1 MSVSGA
7 RLPGQRC
14 GPFAATAL
22 CALFFASGACAL
34 VYEVAWFH
42 LLRLAIGSSAIS
54 VALLLGSFMGGMC
67 LGSWAL
73 PRLVRA
79 TWPPLVVY
87 AILELGIGAF
97 GAWMPDLLPQLGDFY
112 AELHAQGSSSAA
124 WRGAIAA
131 AALLPPTMLM
141 GATLPAVARQWQ
153 GRGDATTWL
162 ARFYGSNVL
171 GAVAGTIT
179 AGFFLMRVYDVRTAS
194 HIAAIGNAFVG
205 IAALALAFA
214 STRSDDAATDLVAT
228 APHGQ
233 PLEARDAKPAAFAIA
248 LSGLTALGC
257 EIVWTRQLS
266 LLLGATTYTFSLI
279 LAVFLTGLGIG
290 TALGTR
296 WSKSAAMPRATF
308 GRCQLALLP
317 AILWGSFAIAHVI
330 PFGEPTWIFQEH
342 VYTNMPLHYAWD
354 FARCALALLPA
365 CALWGA
371 SFPLAIA
378 TASGGS
384 AQSDRLVGGLYA
396 ANTVGAILGALGTGL
411 FAVAAIGT
419 QDSQRVLVLVAA
431 LAALAL
437 LGEQGKQSDTTRT
450 SLRRL
455 AAATGI
461 TSLAA
466 LCAALVPALAP
477 GLVAF
482 GRSVDKWDAKV
493 EYLSVK
499 EGVSASV
506 AVSEYEGHRS
516 FHVSGKVV
524 ASTQGLDM
532 RLQRML
538 GHLPSIAHG
547 APRSVL
553 VVGCGAGVTAGCFI
567 DWPTVERIVVCEIEP
582 AVVAAARV
590 HLADVNRSV
599 LDDPRTE
606 IVLDDAR
613 HYLATTTETF
623 DIITSDPIHPWV
635 RGAAAL
641 YTKEYYD
648 LVKARIRD
656 GGVITQWVPLYQTDA
671 AAVKSQLAT
680 LFDAFP
686 FASIWN
692 SDPSNR
698 GYDLV
703 AMSGRLPMSFDIT
716 RVQTAIEDNPML
728 RASLGEAEL
737 GSALA
742 LLSTFA
748 GNAASMTEW
757 LADAERNVDV
767 SLRLQYLAGLSLD
780 RYQDAEIFAAIRSS
794 FGIPDGMFTGAAHE
808 LDALYAALLR

>member
-1 MSVSGA
+1 MNTPGA
-7 RLPGQRC
+7 RTHTVRGGSLS
-14 GPFAATAL
+14 AATL

-42 LLRLAIGSSAIS
+42 LLRLSIGSSAIS

-73 PRLVRA
+73 PRIVRKS
-79 TWPPLVVY
+79 WPPLLVY
-87 AILELGIGAF
+87 AALELGIGAF
-97 GAWMPDLLPQLGDFY
+97 GAWMPDLLPALGRFY
-112 AELHAQGSSSAA
+112 ANLHAEGASSAA

-131 AALLPPTMLM
+131 AALIPPTMLM

-153 GRGDATTWL
+153 GRADANAWL
-162 ARFYGSNVL
+162 ARFYGSNII
-171 GAVAGTIT
+171 GAVAGTLA

-194 HIAAIGNAFVG
+194 YVAAVGNGIVG
-205 IAALALAFA
+205 LAALALAF
-214 STRSDDAATDLVAT
+214 RSDRRAATVAQPT
-228 APHGQ
+228 ALAAPQ
-233 PLEARDAKPAAFAIA
+233 PNVAARAAGPAALAIA

-290 TALGTR
+290 TSLGTR
-296 WSKSAAMPRATF
+296 WSRTCAQPRAAF

-317 AILWGSFAIAHVI
+317 AILWSAFAIAHVV

-354 FARCALALLPA
+354 FARCLLALLPA
-365 CALWGA
+365 CVLWGA

-378 TASGGS
+378 AASRDG
-384 AQSDRLVGGLYA
+384 AASDRVVGGLYA
-396 ANTVGAILGALGTGL
+396 ANTTGAILGALGTGL

-419 QDSQRVLVLVAA
+419 QDSQRALVLVAA
-431 LAALAL
+431 AAALTL
-437 LGEQGKQSDTTRT
+437 LGEQSKSSDTTRT
-450 SLRRL
+450 SIRRV

-466 LCAALVPALAP
+466 LCAALVPGLSP

-493 EYLSVK
+493 DYLCVK

-538 GHLPSIAHG
+538 GHLPSLAHG

-553 VVGCGAGVTAGCFI
+553 VVGCGAGVTAGCFVE
-567 DWPTVERIVVCEIEP
+567 WPTVERIVVCEIEP
-582 AVVAAARV
+582 AVVAAART
-590 HLADVNRSV
+590 HFSDVNRGV
-599 LDDPRTE
+599 LDDPRTQ

-623 DIITSDPIHPWV
+623 DVITSDPIHPWV

-641 YTKEYYD
+641 YTSEYYD
-648 LVKARIRD
+648 LVKAHMRD
-656 GGVITQWVPLYQTDA
+656 GGVVTQWVPLYQTDA

-686 FASIWN
+686 FASTWN

-703 AMSGRLPMSFDIT
+703 AMARRSPMSFDLT
-716 RVQTAIEDNPML
+716 RMQTAIEDNPML

-737 GSALA
+737 GSALS

-748 GNAASMTEW
+748 GDASTMTTW

-767 SLRLQYLAGLSLD
+767 SMRLQYLAGLSVD
-780 RYQDAEIFAAIRSS
+780 HYQDAEIFAAIRGA
-794 FGIPDGMFTGAAHE
+794 FRVPDGMFTGIDHE

>member
-1 MSVSGA
+1 M
-7 RLPGQRC
+7 
-14 GPFAATAL
+14 
-22 CALFFASGACAL
+22 
-34 VYEVAWFH
+34 
-42 LLRLAIGSSAIS
+42 
-54 VALLLGSFMGGMC
+54 
-67 LGSWAL
+67 
-73 PRLVRA
+73 
-79 TWPPLVVY
+79 
-87 AILELGIGAF
+87 
-97 GAWMPDLLPQLGDFY
+97 
-112 AELHAQGSSSAA
+112 
-124 WRGAIAA
+124 
-131 AALLPPTMLM
+131 
-141 GATLPAVARQWQ
+141 
-153 GRGDATTWL
+153 
-162 ARFYGSNVL
+162 
-171 GAVAGTIT
+171 
-179 AGFFLMRVYDVRTAS
+179 
-194 HIAAIGNAFVG
+194 
-205 IAALALAFA
+205 
-214 STRSDDAATDLVAT
+214 
-228 APHGQ
+228 
-233 PLEARDAKPAAFAIA
+233 
-248 LSGLTALGC
+248 
-257 EIVWTRQLS
+257 
-266 LLLGATTYTFSLI
+266 
-279 LAVFLTGLGIG
+279 
-290 TALGTR
+290 
-296 WSKSAAMPRATF
+296 
-308 GRCQLALLP
+308 
-317 AILWGSFAIAHVI
+317 
-330 PFGEPTWIFQEH
+330 
-342 VYTNMPLHYAWD
+342 
-354 FARCALALLPA
+354 
-365 CALWGA
+365 
-371 SFPLAIA
+371 
-378 TASGGS
+378 
-384 AQSDRLVGGLYA
+384 
-396 ANTVGAILGALGTGL
+396 
-411 FAVAAIGT
+411 
-419 QDSQRVLVLVAA
+419 
-431 LAALAL
+431 
-437 LGEQGKQSDTTRT
+437 
-450 SLRRL
+450 
-455 AAATGI
+455 
-461 TSLAA
+461 
-466 LCAALVPALAP
+466 
-477 GLVAF
+477 
-482 GRSVDKWDAKV
+482 
-493 EYLSVK
+493 K

-590 HLADVNRSV
+590 HLADVNRGV

-648 LVKARIRD
+648 LVKARLRD
-656 GGVITQWVPLYQTDA
+656 GGVITQWVPLYETDA

-686 FASIWN
+686 FASLWN

-703 AMSGRLPMSFDIT
+703 AMSGRLPMSFDLT

-728 RASLGEAEL
+728 RAALGEAEL

-794 FGIPDGMFTGAAHE
+794 FRIPDGMFTGAAHE

>member
-1 MSVSGA
+1 MNSPGARTDVALSGA
-7 RLPGQRC
+7 AS
-14 GPFAATAL
+14 AATL
-22 CALFFASGACAL
+22 CALFFASGTCAL

-42 LLRLAIGSSAIS
+42 LLRLSIGSSAIS

-73 PRLVRA
+73 PRIVRRS
-79 TWPPLVVY
+79 WPPLLVY
-87 AILELGIGAF
+87 AALEFGIGAF
-97 GAWMPDLLPQLGDFY
+97 GAWMPDLLPALGRFY
-112 AELHAQGSSSAA
+112 ANLHAEGASSAA

-131 AALLPPTMLM
+131 AALIPPTMLM

-153 GRGDATTWL
+153 GRKDANSWL
-162 ARFYGSNVL
+162 ARFYGSNVV
-171 GAVAGTIT
+171 GAVAGTLA

-194 HIAAIGNAFVG
+194 HVAAVGNGIIGVTALLLLRTCRVAPVDATQADA
-205 IAALALAFA
+205 ITQPRVAARSADPAL
-214 STRSDDAATDLVAT
+214 L
-228 APHGQ
+228 
-233 PLEARDAKPAAFAIA
+233 AIA

-257 EIVWTRQLS
+257 EILWTRQLS

-290 TALGTR
+290 TSLGAR
-296 WSKSAAMPRATF
+296 WSRTCTRPRAAF
-308 GRCQLALLP
+308 GRCQLALVP
-317 AILWGSFAIAHVI
+317 AILWSSFAIAHVV

-342 VYTNMPLHYAWD
+342 VYTNMPLHYVWD
-354 FARCALALLPA
+354 FARCLLALLPA
-365 CALWGA
+365 CVLWGA

-378 TASGGS
+378 TSSREGAP
-384 AQSDRLVGGLYA
+384 SDRVVGGLYA
-396 ANTVGAILGALGTGL
+396 ANTIGAILGAIGTGL
-411 FAVAAIGT
+411 FAVATIGT
-419 QDSQRVLVLVAA
+419 QDSNRALVLAAAVAA
-431 LAALAL
+431 LLL
-437 LGEQGKQSDTTRT
+437 LGERQDSADTTRT
-450 SLRRL
+450 SLRRV
-455 AAATGI
+455 AAATGV

-466 LCAALVPALAP
+466 VCAVLVPGLSP

-482 GRSVDKWDAKV
+482 GRSVDKWAADV
-493 EYLSVK
+493 DYLCVK

-506 AVSEYEGHRS
+506 AVSEYQGHRS

-538 GHLPSIAHG
+538 GHLPCLAHG

-553 VVGCGAGVTAGCFI
+553 VVGCGAGVTAGCFVE
-567 DWPTVERIVVCEIEP
+567 WPTVERIVVCEIEP
-582 AVVAAARV
+582 AVVAAART
-590 HLADVNRSV
+590 HLADVNRGV
-599 LDDPRTE
+599 LDDPRTQ

-623 DIITSDPIHPWV
+623 DVITSDPIHPWV

-641 YTKEYYD
+641 YTSEYYD
-648 LVKARIRD
+648 LVKARLRD
-656 GGVITQWVPLYQTDA
+656 GGVVTQWVPLYQTDA

-686 FASIWN
+686 FSSIWN

-703 AMSGRLPMSFDIT
+703 AMARRTPMSFDLT
-716 RVQTAIEDNPML
+716 RMQTAIEDNPML

-737 GSALA
+737 GSALS

-748 GNAASMTEW
+748 GDASTMTSW

-780 RYQDAEIFAAIRSS
+780 RYQDAEIFAAIRGA
-794 FGIPDGMFTGAAHE
+794 FRVPDGMFTGADHE